1 MDSVASLLNTVMSP
15 LLMPTDPGRRLFW
28 LFILSALLLASIAVS
43 LQQKRFDPVA
53 QCRAL
58 LNRRYWFNRSTIT
71 DYSLLIGNNLLRALL
86 IVPLL
91 GGHLAGTI
99 AVGSWLQTSLGDP
112 PSLALPLTVIAISY
126 TLLFF
131 IFEDLS
137 RFLLHMT
144 MHKVPL
150 LWRLH
155 RTHHSATTLTPL
167 TLFRVHPAEM
177 ALYYLRGLMV
187 FSLISGVFV
196 YLFRGQVSG
205 IDILGVDCLGFLF
218 NALGANLRHSPVFLS
233 FGRAESFFI
242 SPAQHQLH
250 HSRAAEHHD
259 INFGTCLAIWDRM
272 LKSWRPSGSARP
284 IEFGLLEPAVEHSP
298 FNIPNTGASCH
309 RNIEPQALGMP
320 QTLAA
325 SPK

>member
-1 MDSVASLLNTVMSP
+1 MDNIAGLLNALMSP
-15 LLMPTDPGRRLFW
+15 LFMPTDPGRRLFW
-28 LFILSALLLASIAVS
+28 LFILSAVILASITVS
-43 LQQKRFDPVA
+43 LQQKRFDLAA

-58 LNRRYWFNRSTIT
+58 LNPQYWFNRSTAV
-71 DYSLLIGNNLLRALL
+71 DYSLLIGNNVLRLLLL
-86 IVPLL
+86 VPLL

-99 AVGSWLQTSLGDP
+99 AVGSWLQETLGDP
-112 PSLALPLTVIAISY
+112 PSLTLPLAAIAISY

-137 RFLLHMT
+137 RFSLHLA
-144 MHKVPL
+144 MHKIPL
-150 LWRLH
+150 LWRFH

-167 TLFRVHPAEM
+167 TLFRVHPLEM
-177 ALYYLRGLMV
+177 AIYYLRGLLV
-187 FSLISGVFV
+187 FSVFSGVFV

-250 HSRAAEHHD
+250 HSCAAEHRD

-272 LKSWRPSGSARP
+272 LKSWRASGKARP
-284 IEFGLLEPAVEHSP
+284 IEFGLIDTSTSEHNPVISP
-298 FNIPNTGASCH
+298 DEGIKKLGTRPSFN
-309 RNIEPQALGMP
+309 
-320 QTLAA
+320 
-325 SPK
+325 